1 MNRWCIRG
9 WRSFLALSGPIA
21 FPLLLLQVTLRPLLD
36 GSITVM
42 ESLREDGSFTGGL
55 MLCEGLVQARE
66 EYILQTNIEP
76 VYYFHIGVPGYIV
89 TNRN

>member
-1 MNRWCIRG
+1 M
-9 WRSFLALSGPIA
+9 
-21 FPLLLLQVTLRPLLD
+21 
-36 GSITVM
+36 M

-66 EYILQTNIEP
+66 EHILQTNIEP

-89 TNRN
+89 TSRN